1 MAKPIITIIGLGVT
15 GTSLGLALQRS
26 PGNFEIVG
34 HDKDPEANQQARQSG
49 AVQRAEWNLHRACEG
64 SELIVLATPIDQAPN
79 LLPHIAEDLQPNT
92 LLLALGSL
100 LHPLVQLIDT
110 TIPNHK
116 FTVVGRPVVAAIGP
130 LPTARGDLYD
140 GSTFALA
147 TSATT
152 DAAALELASNF
163 VSRVGANALFV
174 DAQEHDGMMA
184 GVEQLPQ
191 LLAAL
196 LMASNSRTISWRE
209 AQRLAGRAFA
219 QASDV
224 SMNPAAMAESFRTN
238 RTNLIQRVEQLQRE
252 LSRWRSLLA
261 DDAPDGA
268 PSGGKDELLEELLA
282 ASQARIT
289 WEGHV
294 NMKRWDTEPE
304 TAHQTE
310 SRQGL
315 LRQMLLGGLSGRKRS
330 PK

>member
-26 PGNFEIVG
+26 EGNFEIVG
-34 HDKDPEANQQARQSG
+34 HDKSPEASQQARQLG

-64 SELIVLATPIDQAPN
+64 AELIVLATPIDQAPS
-79 LLPHIAEDLQPNT
+79 LLPHIAEDLKPNC

-100 LHPLVQLIDT
+100 LQPLLEN
-110 TIPNHK
+110 TIAAMPNHR

-130 LPTARGDLYD
+130 LPTARADLYD
-140 GSTFALA
+140 GATFALA
-147 TSATT
+147 TGMNT

-163 VSRVGANALFV
+163 ASRISANALFV

-196 LMASNSRTISWRE
+196 LMASNSRTVSWRE

-238 RTNLIQRVEQLQRE
+238 RANLLQRVEQLQRE
-252 LSRWRSLLA
+252 LTRWHSLLA
-261 DDAPDGA
+261 EDAPDG
-268 PSGGKDELLEELLA
+268 SKDELLEELLA

-289 WEGHV
+289 WESGV
-294 NMKRWDTEPE
+294 NMKRWDLEPA
-304 TAHQTE
+304 TSAASE
-310 SRQGL
+310 SRQGM
-315 LRQMLLGGLSGRKRS
+315 LRQMLLGGLGGRRGDKNR
-330 PK
+330 K